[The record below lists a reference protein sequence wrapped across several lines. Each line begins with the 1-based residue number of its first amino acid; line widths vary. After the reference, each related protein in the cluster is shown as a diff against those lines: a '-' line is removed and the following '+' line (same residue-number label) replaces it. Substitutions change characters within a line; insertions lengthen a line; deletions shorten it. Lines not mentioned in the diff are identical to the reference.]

1 MYLIIID
8 NDLCFLFWA
17 QKISFSINFFKMNTQ
32 HLITDKPDTGTYKML
47 VELFS
52 NLIYILILLIFLVKI
67 LTTCVI
73 GVYYSP

>member
-8 NDLCFLFWA
+8 NDLGFLFWA

-32 HLITDKPDTGTYKML
+32 QLITDKPDTGTYKML

-52 NLIYILILLIFLVKI
+52 NLIFILILLIFLVKI

-73 GVYYSP
+73 GVHYSP